1 MDKKIN
7 NISFQ
12 AKLGKNILKKVSKEF
27 EYDKNKV
34 SKYSKLFENTFIS
47 NIDKNT
53 IIDINKNDYFVFSN
67 SKCPNIKYQYKY
79 SKLMVKNNIAETLL
93 NECSKIFVNA
103 ENNLFKVIIGNY
115 LRLGKN
121 VPFLEDFANSAI
133 SNPKSKKNFMENLN
147 IAKRIMK
154 ENPNSKLL
162 RYEFDYMINK
172 IMQEEAQNPQSEL
185 YKIIN
190 NFKGFDF
197 I

>member
-12 AKLGKNILKKVSKEF
+12 ARLGKNILKKVSKEF
-27 EYDKNKV
+27 EYDQNKV
-34 SKYSKLFENTFIS
+34 NKYSKLFENTFIS
-47 NIDKNT
+47 NIDENT
-53 IIDINKNDYFVFSN
+53 IVDINKNNYFVFNN

-79 SKLMVKNNIAETLL
+79 SKLRVKTNIAKTLL
-93 NECSKIFVNA
+93 NECSKIFANA

-115 LRLGKN
+115 LRDGKN
-121 VPFLEDFANSAI
+121 VQFLEDFANSAI
-133 SNPKSKKNFMENLN
+133 TNPKSKKNFLENLN
-147 IAKRIMK
+147 IAKRIIK

-162 RYEFDYMINK
+162 KYEFDNMINK
-172 IMQEEAQNPQSEL
+172 MMQEDAQNPESEL

-197 I
+197 V